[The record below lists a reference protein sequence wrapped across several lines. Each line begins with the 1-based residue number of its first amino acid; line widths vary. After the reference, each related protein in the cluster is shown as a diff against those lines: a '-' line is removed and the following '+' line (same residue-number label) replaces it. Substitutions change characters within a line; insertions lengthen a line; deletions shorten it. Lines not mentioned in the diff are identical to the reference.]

1 MPQTQP
7 VQLNMKIMQ
16 VSNTKRMALKTKTM
30 CLLVH
35 KSKWKQNQN
44 SILKDLWAELAFN
57 YFLDSFPFS
66 KLNI

>member
-16 VSNTKRMALKTKTM
+16 VSNTKRMALKTKAM

-35 KSKWKQNQN
+35 KSK
-44 SILKDLWAELAFN
+44 
-57 YFLDSFPFS
+57 
-66 KLNI
+66 